1 MKTLLVVL
9 GAIFAIAASTT
20 ALAFLGLPYQPLGR
34 EFLQTNPYGAA
45 GISAAVS
52 GSTTPD
58 QLPNATAEDS
68 ITNGDFTIFAGQEN
82 TTIGDG
88 IDEIT
93 VWDFDFT
100 EDPGF
105 DSFPTSNPL
114 QSALLTLTLTPKSS
128 SASFGTDW
136 IRISG
141 LANINPD
148 IYADLAIDET
158 ATIELDLLDCFD
170 LPGPEPVCYSS
181 EDILG
186 ALQEGDGQITM
197 ASQDDAIVSAA
208 ELTLVAGP

>member
-20 ALAFLGLPYQPLGR
+20 ALAFLGLPYQYLGR
-34 EFLQTNPYGAA
+34 EFFQQGNPYGPP

-58 QLPNATAEDS
+58 QLPGATTEDS
-68 ITNGDFTIFAGQEN
+68 ITNGDFTISPLQEN
-82 TTIGDG
+82 TTLGDG

-100 EDPGF
+100 ADPGF
-105 DSFPTSNPL
+105 DSFSTSSPL
-114 QSALLTLTLTPKSS
+114 QSARLTLTLTPKS
-128 SASFGTDW
+128 ASFDTDW
-136 IRISG
+136 IRITG
-141 LANINPD
+141 LAFINPD
-148 IYADLAIDET
+148 IYPDLAKDET

-170 LPGPEPVCYSS
+170 LPEPVCYSS
-181 EDILG
+181 EDILE

-197 ASQDDAIVSAA
+197 VSQDDAIVSAA
-208 ELTLVAGP
+208 ELVLVPGS